1 MSGRQMTRGE
11 ALRVILV
18 ENDRKNRE
26 PNVTGF
32 RRLVR
37 AFTAL
42 DLTPDEMLEAARH
55 LGIAYATGETINPEL
70 AALTPWR
77 RKARVDR

>member
-1 MSGRQMTRGE
+1 
-11 ALRVILV
+11 
-18 ENDRKNRE
+18 
-26 PNVTGF
+26 
-32 RRLVR
+32 
-37 AFTAL
+37 
-42 DLTPDEMLEAARH
+42 MLEAAHH